1 MNNLQFEILKKLKET
16 NGMYYKDLSNS
27 LSFNPNDTLA
37 MLIALVS
44 DKAIH
49 SSKNLHKERDG
60 FITLTV
66 KGITL
71 YYSELEYREFMRIQD
86 KKLRKQFKVTQIIA
100 VISAVAVVLQVIL
113 AYAEFFK
120 LR

>member
-1 MNNLQFEILKKLKET
+1 MFLLCCQ
-16 NGMYYKDLSNS
+16 
-27 LSFNPNDTLA
+27 NDIISPLATL
-37 MLIALVS
+37 L
-44 DKAIH
+44 AI
-49 SSKNLHKERDG
+49 SARSA
-60 FITLTV
+60 FTV

-86 KKLRKQFKVTQIIA
+86 EKLRKQFKVTQIIA